1 MFYIDI
7 NIWMLY
13 LLENITLGTTMV
25 QNLSILFYFTLYD
38 FLWRLHNLFIK
49 GSSTAVKIVPLG
61 AQWSF
66 CWNGGNKCLI
76 DQWIYDPSFSV

>member
-1 MFYIDI
+1 
-7 NIWMLY
+7 MLY
-13 LLENITLGTTMV
+13 LLENITLGPIMV

-61 AQWSF
+61 A
-66 CWNGGNKCLI
+66 L
-76 DQWIYDPSFSV
+76 